1 MAVIVLAGM
10 IAAGKSTVSARL
22 AKELKTDLM
31 IEPVDDNPILPLY
44 YNNKEKY
51 AFLLQIYFLNER
63 FKLIKQALKNSK
75 NVLDRS
81 IYEDE
86 LFTRINLM
94 EGNITQVEYDVYK
107 DLLDNMLEEIED
119 MPKKAP
125 DLLVYLDISFD
136 KFLENLAKR
145 GRNFEQIDGTTE
157 KGKKDLAYF
166 KTLHTEYGK
175 WYEEYNYS
183 PKLKI
188 DMNKYDVNDPDDWD
202 EVYQMIMKAFDESVR
217 EEKNKQNHEAYKK
230 LSD

>member
-22 AKELKTDLM
+22 ADKLNTDLM

-63 FKLIKQALKNSK
+63 FKLIKQALKNNK

-125 DLLVYLDISFD
+125 YLLVYLDITFE
-136 KFLENLAKR
+136 KFLSNLEKR
-145 GRNFEQIDGTTE
+145 GRDFEQIDENTE
-157 KGKKDLAYF
+157 KGQKDLAYF
-166 KTLHTEYGK
+166 KLLHKKYQK
-175 WYEEYNYS
+175 WYEDYNYN
-183 PKLKI
+183 PKIAI
-188 DMNKYDVNDPDDWD
+188 DMNKYDVNKEEDWD
-202 EVYQMIMKAFDESVR
+202 EVYQMIMNAFDESL
-217 EEKNKQNHEAYKK
+217 KKQK
-230 LSD
+230 LNNQ

>member
-1 MAVIVLAGM
+1 MTVIVLAGM
-10 IAAGKSTVSARL
+10 IAAGKSTVSAKL
-22 AKELKTDLM
+22 AHELGTDLM
-31 IEPVDDNPILPLY
+31 IEPVDENPILPLY

-63 FKLIKQALKNSK
+63 FKLIKQALKNNK

-94 EGNITQVEYDVYK
+94 EDNITQVEYDVYK

-125 DLLVYLDISFD
+125 DLLVYLDITFE
-136 KFLENLAKR
+136 KFLSNLAKR
-145 GRNFEQIDGTTE
+145 GRVFEQIDENTE

-166 KTLHTEYGK
+166 KLLHSEYQK
-175 WYEEYNYS
+175 WYEKYNYS
-183 PKLKI
+183 PKIKI
-188 DMNKYDVNDPDDWD
+188 DMNKYDVNKKEDWD
-202 EVYQMIMKAFDESVR
+202 QVFKLIMDAFDESVR
-217 EEKNKQNHEAYKK
+217 DQEKDK
-230 LSD
+230 

>member
-1 MAVIVLAGM
+1 MPVIVLAGM

-22 AKELKTDLM
+22 AKELKTELM
-31 IEPVDDNPILPLY
+31 IEPVDQNPILPLY

-51 AFLLQIYFLNER
+51 AFLLQIFFLNER
-63 FKLIKQALKNSK
+63 FKLIKKALKNNK

-94 EGNITQVEYDVYK
+94 EGNISQVEYDVYA

-119 MPKKAP
+119 MPKKSP
-125 DLLVYLDISFD
+125 DLLVYLDISFE

-145 GRNFEQIDGTTE
+145 GRDFEQIDENTE

-166 KTLHTEYGK
+166 KLLHSEYGK
-175 WYEEYNYS
+175 WYEDYNYS
-183 PKLKI
+183 PKIKI
-188 DMNKYDVNDPDDWD
+188 DMNKYDVNDPGDWD
-202 EVYQMIMKAFDESVR
+202 EVFSMIMDAFDESISQ
-217 EEKNKQNHEAYKK
+217 QN
-230 LSD
+230 

>member
-22 AKELKTDLM
+22 ADKLNTDLM

-63 FKLIKQALKNSK
+63 FKLIKKALKNNK
-75 NVLDRS
+75 NILDRS

-136 KFLENLAKR
+136 KFLENLGKR
-145 GRNFEQIDGTTE
+145 GRAFEQIDENTK
-157 KGKKDLAYF
+157 KGQKDLAYF
-166 KTLHTEYGK
+166 KLLHTEYQK
-175 WYEEYNYS
+175 WYEDYNYS
-183 PKLKI
+183 PKIAI

-202 EVYQMIMKAFDESVR
+202 EVYQMIMVAFDDSVR
-217 EEKNKQNHEAYKK
+217 EQGNSK
-230 LSD
+230 

>member
-22 AKELKTDLM
+22 ADKLNTDLM

-63 FKLIKQALKNSK
+63 FKLIKRALKNNK

-145 GRNFEQIDGTTE
+145 GRAFEQIDKNTK
-157 KGKKDLAYF
+157 KGQKDLAYF
-166 KTLHTEYGK
+166 KLLHTEYQK
-175 WYEEYNYS
+175 WYEDYSYS
-183 PKLKI
+183 PKIKI
-188 DMNKYDVNDPDDWD
+188 DMNKYDVNNEEDWD
-202 EVYQMIMKAFDESVR
+202 EVYKMIIDAFDQSVR
-217 EEKNKQNHEAYKK
+217 KELNR
-230 LSD
+230 

>member
-63 FKLIKQALKNSK
+63 FKLIKQALKNNK

-145 GRNFEQIDGTTE
+145 GRNFEQIDATTE

-166 KTLHTEYGK
+166 KLLHSEYGK

-183 PKLKI
+183 PKIKI
-188 DMNKYDVNDPDDWD
+188 DMNKYDVNNPDDWD
-202 EVYQMIMKAFDESVR
+202 EVYQMIMKAFYESVR

>member
-1 MAVIVLAGM
+1 MTVIVLAGM
-10 IAAGKSTVSARL
+10 IAAGKSTVSAKL
-22 AKELKTDLM
+22 AQELGTDLM
-31 IEPVDDNPILPLY
+31 IEPVDENPILPLY
-44 YNNKEKY
+44 YDNKEKY

-63 FKLIKQALKNSK
+63 FKLIKQALKNNK

-94 EGNITQVEYDVYK
+94 EDNITQVEYDVYK

-125 DLLVYLDISFD
+125 DLLVYLDITFE
-136 KFLENLAKR
+136 KFLSNLAKR
-145 GRNFEQIDGTTE
+145 GRSFEQIDENTE

-166 KTLHTEYGK
+166 KTLHTEYAK

-183 PKLKI
+183 PKIKI
-188 DMNKYDVNDPDDWD
+188 DMNKYDVNKKEDWD
-202 EVYQMIMKAFDESVR
+202 EVFKLIMDAFDESAAKELV
-217 EEKNKQNHEAYKK
+217 
-230 LSD
+230 

>member
-22 AKELKTDLM
+22 ANELGTEVM
-31 IEPVDDNPILPLY
+31 IEPVDQNPILPLY
-44 YNNKEKY
+44 YNDKEKY

-63 FKLIKQALKNSK
+63 FKLIKQALKDNK

-107 DLLDNMLEEIED
+107 DLLENMLEEIED

-125 DLLVYLDISFD
+125 DLLVYLDITFE
-136 KFLENLAKR
+136 KFLSNLAKR
-145 GRNFEQIDGTTE
+145 GRDFEQIDENTE
-157 KGKKDLAYF
+157 KGKQDLAYF
-166 KTLHTEYGK
+166 KLLHSEYES
-175 WYEEYNYS
+175 WYEDYNVS
-183 PKLKI
+183 PKIKI
-188 DMNKYDVNDPDDWD
+188 DMNKYDVNNPDDWQ
-202 EVYQMIMKAFDESVR
+202 EVFTLIMDAFDQSVK
-217 EEKNKQNHEAYKK
+217 EELEKTDK
-230 LSD
+230 

>member
-1 MAVIVLAGM
+1 MPVIVLAGM

-22 AKELKTDLM
+22 AKELKTELM
-31 IEPVDDNPILPLY
+31 IEPVDQNPILPLY

-51 AFLLQIYFLNER
+51 AFLLQIFFLNER
-63 FKLIKQALKNSK
+63 FKLIKKALKNNK

-94 EGNITQVEYDVYK
+94 EGNISQVEYDVYA

-119 MPKKAP
+119 MPKKSP

-145 GRNFEQIDGTTE
+145 GRDFEQIDENTE

-166 KTLHTEYGK
+166 KLLHSEYGK
-175 WYEEYNYS
+175 WYEDYNYS
-183 PKLKI
+183 PKIKI
-188 DMNKYDVNDPDDWD
+188 DMNKYDVNDPGDWD
-202 EVYQMIMKAFDESVR
+202 EVFSMIMDAFDESISQ
-217 EEKNKQNHEAYKK
+217 QN
-230 LSD
+230 

>member
-1 MAVIVLAGM
+1 MPVIVLAGM
-10 IAAGKSTVSARL
+10 IASGKSTVSARL
-22 AKELKTDLM
+22 AQELGSKLM
-31 IEPVDDNPILPLY
+31 IEPVDQNPILPLY
-44 YNNKEKY
+44 YKDKEKY

-63 FKLIKQALKNSK
+63 FKLIKEALTNNK

-94 EGNITQVEYDVYK
+94 EGNISQVEYDVYA
-107 DLLDNMLEEIED
+107 DLLANMLEEIKD

-145 GRNFEQIDGTTE
+145 GRDFEQIDETTE

-166 KTLHTEYGK
+166 KLLHSEYDK
-175 WYEEYNYS
+175 WYEDYNHS
-183 PKLKI
+183 PKIKI
-188 DMNKYDVNDPDDWD
+188 DMDKYDVNNPSDWD
-202 EVYQMIMKAFDESVR
+202 EVYKMIMDAFDTSVR
-217 EEKNKQNHEAYKK
+217 KSSK
-230 LSD
+230 

>member
-10 IAAGKSTVSARL
+10 IAAGKSTVSAKL
-22 AKELKTDLM
+22 ANKLNTDLM

-63 FKLIKQALKNSK
+63 FKLIKQALKNNK

-86 LFTRINLM
+86 LFTRINLI

-125 DLLVYLDISFD
+125 DLLVYLDITFD
-136 KFLENLAKR
+136 KFLENLGKR
-145 GRNFEQIDGTTE
+145 GRAFEQIDENTE
-157 KGKKDLAYF
+157 KGQKDLAYF
-166 KTLHTEYGK
+166 KLLHNEYQK
-175 WYEEYNYS
+175 WYEDYNYS
-183 PKLKI
+183 PKIAI

-202 EVYQMIMKAFDESVR
+202 EVYQMIMDAFDESLK
-217 EEKNKQNHEAYKK
+217 EQK
-230 LSD
+230 LNN

>member
-22 AKELKTDLM
+22 ADKLNTDLM

-63 FKLIKQALKNSK
+63 FKLIKKALKNNK
-75 NVLDRS
+75 NILDRS

-145 GRNFEQIDGTTE
+145 GRAFEQIDKNTK
-157 KGKKDLAYF
+157 KGQKDLAYF
-166 KTLHTEYGK
+166 KLLHTEYQK
-175 WYEEYNYS
+175 WYEDYSYS
-183 PKLKI
+183 PKIKI
-188 DMNKYDVNDPDDWD
+188 DMNKYDVNNEEDWD
-202 EVYQMIMKAFDESVR
+202 EVYKMIIDAFDQSVR
-217 EEKNKQNHEAYKK
+217 KELNR
-230 LSD
+230 

>member
-1 MAVIVLAGM
+1 MPVIVLAGM

-22 AKELKTDLM
+22 AKELKTELM
-31 IEPVDDNPILPLY
+31 IEPVDQNPILPLY

-51 AFLLQIYFLNER
+51 AFLLQIFFLNER
-63 FKLIKQALKNSK
+63 FKLIKKALKNNK

-86 LFTRINLM
+86 LFTKINLM
-94 EGNITQVEYDVYK
+94 EGNINQVEYDVYA
-107 DLLDNMLEEIED
+107 DLLANMLEEIED

-145 GRNFEQIDGTTE
+145 GRDFEQIDENTE

-166 KTLHTEYGK
+166 RTLHSEYGK
-175 WYEEYNYS
+175 RYEDYNYS
-183 PKLKI
+183 PKIKI
-188 DMNKYDVNDPDDWD
+188 DMNKYDVNDPGDWD
-202 EVYQMIMKAFDESVR
+202 EVYSMIMDAFDESIR
-217 EEKNKQNHEAYKK
+217 NNYQKK
-230 LSD
+230 WEINPKF

>member
-63 FKLIKQALKNSK
+63 FKLIKQALKNNK

-81 IYEDE
+81 IFEDE

-136 KFLENLAKR
+136 KFLENLGKR
-145 GRNFEQIDGTTE
+145 GRAFEQIDENTE
-157 KGKKDLAYF
+157 KGQKDLAYF
-166 KTLHTEYGK
+166 KLLHSEYQK
-175 WYEEYNYS
+175 WYEDYNYS
-183 PKLKI
+183 PKIAI

-202 EVYQMIMKAFDESVR
+202 EVFKMIMAAFDESIR
-217 EEKNKQNHEAYKK
+217 EQERNK
-230 LSD
+230 

>member
-22 AKELKTDLM
+22 ADKLNTDLM

-63 FKLIKQALKNSK
+63 FKLIKQALKNNK

-86 LFTRINLM
+86 LFTKINLM

-125 DLLVYLDISFD
+125 DLLVYLDITFD
-136 KFLENLAKR
+136 KFLENLGKR
-145 GRNFEQIDGTTE
+145 GRAFEQIDASTE

-166 KTLHTEYGK
+166 KLLHSEYQK
-175 WYEEYNYS
+175 WYKDYNYS
-183 PKLKI
+183 PKIAI

-202 EVYQMIMKAFDESVR
+202 EVYQMIMGAFDESLKEQER
-217 EEKNKQNHEAYKK
+217 NK
-230 LSD
+230 

>member
-22 AKELKTDLM
+22 ADKLNTDLM
-31 IEPVDDNPILPLY
+31 IEPVDDNSILPLY

-63 FKLIKQALKNSK
+63 FKLIKKALKNNK

-107 DLLDNMLEEIED
+107 DLLANMLEEIED

-125 DLLVYLDISFD
+125 DLLVYLDITFD
-136 KFLENLAKR
+136 KFLENLGKR
-145 GRNFEQIDGTTE
+145 GRAFEQIDESTK
-157 KGKKDLAYF
+157 KGQKDLAYF
-166 KTLHTEYGK
+166 KLLHSEYQK
-175 WYEEYNYS
+175 WYEDYRYS
-183 PKLKI
+183 PKIAI
-188 DMNKYDVNDPDDWD
+188 DMNKYDVNKEEDWD
-202 EVYQMIMKAFDESVR
+202 EVYQLIMDAFDESL
-217 EEKNKQNHEAYKK
+217 KKQK
-230 LSD
+230 LNNQ

>member
-1 MAVIVLAGM
+1 MPVIVLAGM

-22 AKELKTDLM
+22 AKELKTELM
-31 IEPVDDNPILPLY
+31 IEPVDQNPILPLY

-51 AFLLQIYFLNER
+51 AFLLQIFFLNER
-63 FKLIKQALKNSK
+63 FKLIKKALKNNK

-94 EGNITQVEYDVYK
+94 EGNISQVEYDVYA

-119 MPKKAP
+119 MPKKSP

-145 GRNFEQIDGTTE
+145 GRDFEQIDENTE

-166 KTLHTEYGK
+166 RTLHSEYGK
-175 WYEEYNYS
+175 WYEDYNYS
-183 PKLKI
+183 PKIKI
-188 DMNKYDVNDPDDWD
+188 DMNKYDVNDPGDWD
-202 EVYQMIMKAFDESVR
+202 EVYSMIMDAFDESIR
-217 EEKNKQNHEAYKK
+217 NNYQKK
-230 LSD
+230 WEINPKF